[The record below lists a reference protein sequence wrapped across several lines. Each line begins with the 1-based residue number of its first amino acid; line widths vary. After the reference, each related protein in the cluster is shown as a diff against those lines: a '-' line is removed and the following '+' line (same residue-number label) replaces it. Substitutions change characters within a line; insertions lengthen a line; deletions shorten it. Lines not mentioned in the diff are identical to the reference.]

1 MSASRVVP
9 MVTSPPDRGWT
20 ARLATTTL
28 LTAGIAGLSGC
39 SEAPKSNLV
48 PVEGRVTLDGKPL
61 TSGSVSLRPESKGT
75 WDQPT
80 GPIAG
85 EDGHYTIYTN
95 GQRGAPPGA
104 YRVVIFATESG
115 KTSSGAAHP
124 GMPKSV
130 IPKRYNDPQSTPLRV
145 QVGASSGPAAFDLEL
160 VSRP

>member
-1 MSASRVVP
+1 
-9 MVTSPPDRGWT
+9 MVTSPPARGWT
-20 ARLATTTL
+20 ARLAATTL

-61 TSGSVSLRPESKGT
+61 ASGSVSLRPESKGT

-80 GPIAG
+80 GAIAEG
-85 EDGHYTIYTN
+85 RYTIYTN

-104 YRVVIFATESG
+104 YRAVVFATESAR
-115 KTSSGAAHP
+115 TPSGAAHP

-130 IPKRYNDPQSTPLRV
+130 IPKRYNDPQSTPLEV
-145 QVGASSGPAAFDLEL
+145 VVAPTAGTSSYDLEIA
-160 VSRP
+160 SRP